1 MKRNTRRT
9 NIQSLVRELTVFE
22 CWFQKK
28 FDWSL
33 EILQGELLQRQLFEL
48 WSKRKFRS
56 LIEKTCSNIC
66 FWPFIEFLQH
76 GFRFVYDTSE
86 KINRNMCCQ
95 WSSCEYYF
103 DSFYFIIKP
112 NKMLKIILALVL
124 AILLIVCIVKFEI
137 ALFKFLTVVFLIA
150 LVCVL
155 VYM

>member
-1 MKRNTRRT
+1 LKRNTRRT

-56 LIEKTCSNIC
+56 LIEKTCSIIYC
-66 FWPFIEFLQH
+66 WRFIEFLQH
-76 GFRFVYDTSE
+76 GFRFVYDTNG
-86 KINRNMCCQ
+86 KISQNMCCQ
-95 WSSCEYYF
+95 WSSCESF
-103 DSFYFIIKP
+103 SVWFYFMKKS

-124 AILLIVCIVKFEI
+124 AILLIVCVVKFEI
-137 ALFKFLTVVFLIA
+137 ALFKFLSVVLLIA
-150 LVCVL
+150 LACVL